1 MGQPQS
7 EAKPQTDSK
16 LEAESNARE
25 GTNRLPVDPPPDDA
39 GEDTSAVNPSNRLRT
54 ELRGRPAAAH
64 EGEGRFH
71 IVGVGASAGGLEALE
86 TFFANIPDDTG
97 MAFVVVQHLSPD
109 FKSVMDEL
117 LARHTRLPI
126 HRVTDGMT
134 VEPNAVYL
142 IPPKKEMII
151 SGGKLLL
158 SDKDPDQGV
167 TLPIDIF
174 FRSLAQDVG
183 ARSVGIVLSG
193 TGSDGSRGIC
203 DIHNAGG
210 LVLAQSEESS
220 KFDGMPKS
228 ALETGIVDVVLPPAA
243 MPGALLAYASGELHE
258 LIAADKVSLVGL
270 DAIFNLLRRD
280 YGIDFSHY
288 KRTTV
293 TRRVQRRLLM
303 SQVVDLDE
311 YVERLRRDPAELNS
325 LYKDL
330 LIGVTKFFRD
340 ADAFECLETDVLPQ
354 LLARTREGHELR
366 IWVAGCA
373 TGEEA
378 YSLAILI
385 HEQLQE
391 AKTALKVK
399 IFATDVHP
407 TSLETASNGVYS
419 EASLS
424 EVSPERLER
433 YFKRDAAGYH
443 VVPELRQMIVFAPHN
458 IIKDAPF
465 TKLDLITCRNLLI
478 YFEQLAQKKALSLF
492 HFGLSTGGFLMLG
505 PSESPGELADEFE
518 VVDEHWKIYRKR
530 RDRRLPADLRQPLT
544 LGYNVSHRAP
554 GGMVIRP
561 QVRSAPDATL
571 MRAYDALLADHA
583 PPSLLINER
592 RELVQSFSGGSK
604 FLQFRD
610 GRLTTDILELIDP
623 ELRLAL
629 STALQQA
636 VVKQAS
642 VVFKGVQVRVDGVPQ
657 TFKLTVKPLPDS
669 YSDTDYLLISFESF
683 EIPKAVDQHEGSEM
697 DMGQASQ
704 ERLQSLE
711 TELRYTKENLQ
722 ATIEELE
729 TSNEELQATNE
740 ELVASNEEL
749 QSTNEELHS
758 VNEEL
763 YTVNAEYQKK
773 IGELTELTADIDNL
787 LYSTDVG
794 VIFLDREL
802 CIRKF
807 TPRIAQTFHLLSQ
820 DVGRRIDSFA
830 HGIDR
835 PTLLEDVRHVL
846 ESETRLEAE
855 VRDRNGKVYFLRIL
869 PYRSK
874 GRVEGVVL
882 TLIDI
887 SALADAQQELNL
899 MSKVFEEGA
908 DPIVVEDLRGMIVN
922 ANAEASRIYG
932 WTREELVNAS
942 IEKIVPPDELLRAKE
957 LRQRCR
963 EKGGVR
969 NVETLVMAK
978 NGEVHPILLTLSLL
992 NDAEGQPKA
1001 VVSMSKDI
1009 TDRKRAEE
1017 SSKEA
1022 VKRRDQLLAMLSHE
1036 LRNPLG
1042 AILNATYVV
1051 NLVKDIPPQLGE
1063 AAGVIQRQALQMA
1076 RLLDDLLDVSRV
1088 TQGKIEMRR
1097 EILDVCTLIGDA
1109 VQAVRPVIDSHGHEL
1124 ILDVAPGPLC
1134 VEGDA
1139 SRLLQVLE
1147 NLLNNAAKYTHPGG
1161 KIWLTVRQEDDEV
1174 VLRVRDS
1181 GQGIP
1186 QEMLDAI
1193 FELFVQAENTLD
1205 RSAGGMGVGLTL
1217 VRTLVHLHG
1226 GQVTAHSDGVN
1237 QGSEFVVR
1245 LPLSQKALESREAV
1259 PRGPQ
1264 RVGDTRI
1271 VIVEDNADSRRM
1283 LEALLRLDGYQ
1294 VAVAEEGQQG
1304 LELILHQ
1311 RPEIA
1316 LVDIGLPGLD
1326 GYQIARRVRE
1336 ELKCTEI
1343 RLIALT
1349 GYGQAEDR
1357 KSVKEAG
1364 FDGHLIKPLKPE
1376 ELAQLL
1382 SQYPASRKGAK

>member
-1 MGQPQS
+1 MGQSQP
-7 EAKPQTDSK
+7 ADKPQTDSK

-25 GTNRLPVDPPPDDA
+25 GSNRLPVDPPPDDV
-39 GEDTSAVNPSNRLRT
+39 EDSSAAVNPSQRQRAESRT
-54 ELRGRPAAAH
+54 RSGAPE
-64 EGEGRFH
+64 EGLFH

-117 LARHTRLPI
+117 LARHTALPI
-126 HRVTDGMT
+126 HRVSDGMT

-158 SDKDPDQGV
+158 SDKDPEQGV

-203 DIHNAGG
+203 DIHNVGG

-243 MPGALLAYASGELHE
+243 MPAALTAYASGELNE

-270 DAIFNLLRRD
+270 DAIFNLLRRN

-293 TRRVQRRLLM
+293 KRRVQRRLLM
-303 SQVVDLDE
+303 SQVIDLDE
-311 YVERLRRDPAELNS
+311 YVERLRKDPAELNS

-340 ADAFECLETDVLPQ
+340 ADAFETLETDVLPQ
-354 LLARTREGHELR
+354 LIARAGEGQELR

-378 YSLAILI
+378 YSLAILVL
-385 HEQLQE
+385 EQMQQ
-391 AKTALKVK
+391 AKVQLKVK

-424 EVSPERLER
+424 EVSPERMER
-433 YFKRDAAGYH
+433 YFKRDGAGFH
-443 VVPELRQMIVFAPHN
+443 VIPELRQMIVFAPHN
-458 IIKDAPF
+458 VIKAAPF

-518 VVDEHWKIYRKR
+518 VVDEHWKMYRKR
-530 RDRRLPADLRQPLT
+530 RDRRFPADIRLPLT
-544 LGYNVSHRAP
+544 LGYNSSHRAP

-571 MRAYDALLADHA
+571 MRAYDSLLADHA

-636 VVKQAS
+636 AVKQAP
-642 VVFKGVQVRVDGVPQ
+642 VVFKGVQVRVEGVPQ
-657 TFKLTVKPLPDS
+657 TFKLTVKPLPDT

-683 EIPKAVDQHEGSEM
+683 EVPKAVDSHEVSAM

-749 QSTNEELHS
+749 QSTNEELHG

-794 VIFLDREL
+794 VIFLDRDL

-835 PTLLEDVRHVL
+835 PTLLDDVAQVL
-846 ESETRLEAE
+846 ETETRVEAE
-855 VRDRNGKVYFLRIL
+855 VRDRHGNVFFLRIL

-874 GRVEGVVL
+874 GRVDGVVL
-882 TLIDI
+882 TLIDV
-887 SALADAQQELNL
+887 SALSRAEEELSL
-899 MSKVFEEGA
+899 MSKVFQDGA
-908 DPIVVEDLRGMIVN
+908 DPIVIEDLRGKIIKVN
-922 ANAEASRIYG
+922 DEAERIYG
-932 WTREELVNAS
+932 WGRDELINNTIS
-942 IEKIVPPDELLRAKE
+942 TITPPDELLRAKE

-969 NVETLVMAK
+969 NVETTVQAK
-978 NGEVHPILLTLSLL
+978 SGEVHPILLTLSLL
-992 NDAEGQPKA
+992 NDATGQPNA
-1001 VVSMSKDI
+1001 LVSMSKDI

-1017 SSKEA
+1017 KAQEA

-1051 NLVKDIPPQLGE
+1051 NLVKGIPPELGD
-1063 AAGVIQRQALQMA
+1063 ATGVIQRQALQMA

-1088 TQGKIEMRR
+1088 TQGKIEMRF

-1109 VQAVRPVIDSHGHEL
+1109 VQAVRPVIDAHGHEL
-1124 ILDVAPGPLC
+1124 VLNVATSPLY

-1147 NLLNNAAKYTHPGG
+1147 NLLNNAAKYTRPRG
-1161 KIWLTVRQEDDEV
+1161 KIWLTVKREDDEV
-1174 VLRVRDS
+1174 LLRVRDS

-1186 QEMLDAI
+1186 KEMLDAI

-1226 GQVTAHSDGVN
+1226 GRVTAHSDGVD

-1245 LPLSQKALESREAV
+1245 LPLSTKAPPASDAPSPGRSNS
-1259 PRGPQ
+1259 
-1264 RVGDTRI
+1264 GDTRI
-1271 VIVEDNADSRRM
+1271 VIVEDNADSRGM

-1294 VAVAEEGQQG
+1294 VAVAEDGKQG

-1311 RPEIA
+1311 RPDIA

-1326 GYQIARRVRE
+1326 GYQVARRVRE
-1336 ELKCTEI
+1336 EIKGTDM

-1357 KSVKEAG
+1357 KAVKDAG
-1364 FDGHLIKPLKPE
+1364 FDAHLVKPLKPE

-1382 SQYPASRKGAK
+1382 ALYPASRTGRA

>member
-1 MGQPQS
+1 MTQS
-7 EAKPQTDSK
+7 HPAPKVQTDSK

-25 GTNRLPVDPPPDDA
+25 RTNRLPVDPPPDDSPQDGSPA
-39 GEDTSAVNPSNRLRT
+39 GIAAKP
-54 ELRGRPAAAH
+54 RGENLSQPLARD
-64 EGEGRFH
+64 GESIFH

-117 LARHTRLPI
+117 LARHTQLPI

-158 SDKDPDQGV
+158 SDKDPEQGV

-228 ALETGIVDVVLPPAA
+228 ALETGIVDVVLPPSA
-243 MPGALLAYASGELHE
+243 MPTALVAYASGELSE
-258 LIAADKVSLVGL
+258 MMAADKVSLVGL

-340 ADAFECLETDVLPQ
+340 ADAFESLETEVLPQ
-354 LLARTREGHELR
+354 LIARTREDHELR

-385 HEQLQE
+385 HEQIQQ
-391 AKTALKVK
+391 AKTQLKVK

-433 YFKRDAAGYH
+433 YFKRDAAGFH
-443 VVPELRQMIVFAPHN
+443 VTSELRQMIVFAPHN
-458 IIKDAPF
+458 VIKDAPF

-492 HFGLSTGGFLMLG
+492 HFGLSTGGFMMLG

-518 VVDEHWKIYRKR
+518 VIDEHWKIYRKR
-530 RDRRLPADLRQPLT
+530 RDRRFPADVRLPLS
-544 LGYNVSHRAP
+544 LGYSPNRPP

-561 QVRSAPDATL
+561 QIRSAPDATL
-571 MRAYDALLADHA
+571 MRAYDSLLADHA

-592 RELVQSFSGGSK
+592 RELVQAFSGGSK
-604 FLQFRD
+604 FLQLRD
-610 GRLTTDILELIDP
+610 GRLTTDVLELIDSD
-623 ELRLAL
+623 LRLAL

-636 VVKQAS
+636 IVKQTS
-642 VVFKGVQVRVDGVPQ
+642 VVFKGVPVRVDGVEK
-657 TFKLTVKPLPDS
+657 TLKLTVKPLPDT

-683 EIPKAVDQHEGSEM
+683 EVPKASDSPEGSEI

-794 VIFLDREL
+794 VIFLDRDL

-820 DVGRRIDSFA
+820 DIGRRIDSFA

-835 PTLLEDVRHVL
+835 PSLLDDVAHVL
-846 ESETRLEAE
+846 ETETRLETE
-855 VRDRNGKVYFLRIL
+855 VLDRNGNAFFLRIL

-887 SALADAQQELNL
+887 SALARAQHELSL
-899 MSKVFEEGA
+899 MSKVFEDGA
-908 DPIVVEDLRGMIVN
+908 DPIIIEDLRGKIINVN
-922 ANAEASRIYG
+922 MEAGRVYG
-932 WTREELVNAS
+932 WPREELINNT
-942 IEKIVPPDELLRAKE
+942 IDLIVPPEELLRAKE

-969 NVETLVMAK
+969 NIETLSVTRS
-978 NGEVHPILLTLSLL
+978 GEVHPVLLTLSLL
-992 NDAEGQPKA
+992 TDASGQPNA
-1001 VVSMSKDI
+1001 LVSMSKDI
-1009 TDRKRAEE
+1009 TDRKHAEE
-1017 SSKEA
+1017 KAKEA
-1022 VKRRDQLLAMLSHE
+1022 VRRRDQLLAMLSHE

-1051 NLVKDIPPQLGE
+1051 NLVKNIPSELGD
-1063 AAGVIQRQALQMA
+1063 ATGVIQRQALQMA

-1088 TQGKIEMRR
+1088 TQGKIEMRK
-1097 EILDVCTLIGDA
+1097 EILDACTLISDA

-1124 ILDVAPGPLC
+1124 ILDVAAGPLC

-1147 NLLNNAAKYTHPGG
+1147 NLLNNAAKYTQPRG
-1161 KIWLTVRQEDDEV
+1161 KIWLTLKKEDDEI

-1186 QEMLDAI
+1186 QDMLDAI

-1226 GQVTAHSDGVN
+1226 GKVTAHSEGIN
-1237 QGSEFVVR
+1237 QGSEFIVR
-1245 LPLSQKALESREAV
+1245 LPLSARAPE
-1259 PRGPQ
+1259 PRDPPPPGPW
-1264 RVGDTRI
+1264 RAADTRI
-1271 VIVEDNADSRRM
+1271 VIVEDNFDSRTM

-1294 VAVAEEGQQG
+1294 VAVAEEGHQG

-1311 RPEIA
+1311 RPDIA

-1336 ELKCTEI
+1336 EIRGTDM

-1357 KSVKEAG
+1357 KAVKDAG
-1364 FDGHLIKPLKPE
+1364 FDAHLVKPLKPE
-1376 ELAQLL
+1376 ELAQILAL
-1382 SQYPASRKGAK
+1382 YPTSRLGAK

>member
-1 MGQPQS
+1 MARSHQS
-7 EAKPQTDSK
+7 SKPQTDSQLQEELHPNEPANRLPPDPPMDAPEVDGSSKAK
-16 LEAESNARE
+16 LEARS
-25 GTNRLPVDPPPDDA
+25 
-39 GEDTSAVNPSNRLRT
+39 
-54 ELRGRPAAAH
+54 RPAQN
-64 EGEGRFH
+64 EGDGYFH

-97 MAFVVVQHLSPD
+97 MAFVVIQHLSPD

-117 LARHTRLPI
+117 LARHTQLPI
-126 HRVTDGMT
+126 HRVTDGMP
-134 VEPNAVYL
+134 VVPNAIYL

-174 FRSLAQDVG
+174 FRSLAQDIG

-203 DIHNAGG
+203 DIHTAGG

-228 ALETGIVDVVLPPAA
+228 ALETGIVDVVLPPSEMPAA
-243 MPGALLAYASGELHE
+243 LMAYASGELSE
-258 LIAADKVSLVGL
+258 MIAADKVSLVGL

-280 YGIDFSHY
+280 HNIDFSHY

-303 SQVVDLDE
+303 SQVVDLDG
-311 YVERLRRDPAELNS
+311 YVERLRRDPAELNL

-340 ADAFECLETDVLPQ
+340 TEAFECLETEVLPQ
-354 LLARTREGHELR
+354 LVTRIRDEGELR
-366 IWVAGCA
+366 IWVAACA

-378 YSLAILI
+378 YSLAILV
-385 HEQLQE
+385 HEQLE
-391 AKTALKVK
+391 RSHAHNVKVK

-407 TSLETASNGVYS
+407 TSLETASTGVYS

-433 YFKRDAAGYH
+433 YFKRDGAGYH
-443 VVPELRQMIVFAPHN
+443 VSPDLRQMIVFAPHN

-492 HFGLSTGGFLMLG
+492 HFGLKTGGFMMLG

-518 VVDEHWKIYRKR
+518 VVDEHWKVYRKR
-530 RDRRLPADLRQPLT
+530 RDRRFPADVRLPIALSYPQ
-544 LGYNVSHRAP
+544 HRPP
-554 GGMVIRP
+554 GGLVLRP
-561 QVRSAPDATL
+561 QIRSAPDATL
-571 MRAYDALLADHA
+571 MRAYDSLLADHA

-610 GRLTTDILELIDP
+610 GRLTTDVLELVDP

-636 VVKQAS
+636 VAKQTS
-642 VVFKGVQVRVDGVPQ
+642 VTFKGVRARVEGVEK
-657 TFKLTVKPLPDS
+657 TLKLTVKPLLDS
-669 YSDTDYLLISFESF
+669 YSDTDYLLVSFESF
-683 EIPKAVDQHEGSEM
+683 ELPKSQDHLDVSEL
-697 DMGQASQ
+697 DLGQASH
-704 ERLQSLE
+704 ERLQALE
-711 TELRYTKENLQ
+711 LDLRYTKENLQ

-794 VIFLDREL
+794 VIFLDRDL

-835 PTLLEDVRHVL
+835 PTLLDDVTHVL
-846 ESETRLEAE
+846 ETETRLEAE
-855 VRDRNGKVYFLRIL
+855 VLDRQGNVFFLRVF

-874 GRVEGVVL
+874 GRVDGVVL

-887 SALADAQQELNL
+887 SALAHAERELRL
-899 MSKVFEEGA
+899 MSKVFQDGA
-908 DPIVVEDLRGMIVN
+908 DPIVIEDMQGKIINL
-922 ANAEASRIYG
+922 NAEAERVYG
-932 WTREELVNAS
+932 WPHNDIINKQIDV
-942 IEKIVPPDELLRAKE
+942 IVPPDELPRARE

-969 NVETLVMAK
+969 NIETTSLTRS
-978 NGEVHPILLTLSLL
+978 GETHPVLLTLSLL
-992 NDAEGQPKA
+992 TDNIGNPNAL
-1001 VVSMSKDI
+1001 VSMSKDI

-1017 SSKEA
+1017 KANEA

-1042 AILNATYVV
+1042 AILNATYVF
-1051 NLVKDIPPQLGE
+1051 NLVNNVPPELGE
-1063 AAGVIQRQALQMA
+1063 ATGVIQRQALQMA

-1097 EILDVCTLIGDA
+1097 EVLDICTLVSDA
-1109 VQAVRPVIDSHGHEL
+1109 VQAVRPIIDAHGHQLTIE
-1124 ILDVAPGPLC
+1124 VAHGPLC

-1147 NLLNNAAKYTHPGG
+1147 NLLNNAAKYTHTGG
-1161 KIWLTVRQEDDEV
+1161 KIWLSLKKEDGEV

-1181 GQGIP
+1181 GQGI
-1186 QEMLDAI
+1186 EKKMLDSI

-1205 RSAGGMGVGLTL
+1205 RASGGMGVGLTL

-1226 GQVTAHSDGVN
+1226 GHVTAYSAGLN

-1245 LPLSQKALESREAV
+1245 LPLSTKLPE
-1259 PRGPQ
+1259 PRDPPPPGPL
-1264 RVGDTRI
+1264 RAADTRI
-1271 VIVEDNADSRRM
+1271 VIVEDNVDSRTM
-1283 LEALLRLDGYQ
+1283 LEAILRLDGYQ

-1311 RPEIA
+1311 RPDIA
-1316 LVDIGLPGLD
+1316 LIDIGLPGLD
-1326 GYQIARRVRE
+1326 GYQIARRIRDE
-1336 ELKCTEI
+1336 ARGHEM

-1357 KSVKEAG
+1357 KAVKEAG
-1364 FDGHLIKPLKPE
+1364 FDAHLVKPLKPE
-1376 ELAQLL
+1376 ELAHILAL
-1382 SQYPASRKGAK
+1382 YPASRLGAKTST